1 MTTLIRGGWIL
12 TMDER
17 DEHGGELPAGDVLIT
32 GETIEAVGV
41 GLTAPPDAEVID
53 ATGLLVLPGLVDTH
67 RHTWQTPLRH
77 LGAQWSLADYLSRLL
92 HEIGGRYRPED
103 VYAGTLLGALAA
115 LDAGVTTLVDWAHIQ
130 ASPAHS
136 DASVAALRDAGIRA
150 VFAHSDRLRP
160 DAGSR
165 PHPADLRRV
174 RTELLADDNAL
185 VTLAMG
191 ARGPDFGSIEVTT
204 SDFALARELGIPI
217 TTHVAGG
224 RPGPHQ
230 RGIAAMADA
239 GLLGPDLTLV
249 HANGASADDL
259 RRLAD
264 HGVTVS
270 ISPQIELTM
279 PGLGAS
285 VALRRM
291 FAAGIR
297 PGLSVDSESV
307 ASADLFTQMR
317 FALAAHRADA
327 PEDADAEQGT
337 ERPLPAAEVL
347 RLATVDGA
355 RTAGLADRVGELT
368 PGKAA
373 DLILLRTDAVG
384 LAPLR
389 AAADAM
395 VLAAHPGMVD
405 TVLVA
410 GRVVKRDG
418 RLLADA
424 DRARSLAAAT
434 ADHVLGAAGGTP
446 SMAAR

>member
-1 MTTLIRGGWIL
+1 MITLIRGGWVL
-12 TMDER
+12 TMSER
-17 DEHGGELPAGDVLIT
+17 ELPAGDVLVT
-32 GETIEAVGV
+32 DGTIEAVGV
-41 GLTAPPDAEVID
+41 GLTAPPGAEVID
-53 ATGLLVLPGLVDTH
+53 ATGMLVLPGLVDTH

-77 LGAQWSLADYLSRLL
+77 LGAQWSLTDYLRRLL
-92 HEIGGRYRPED
+92 HDIGARFRPED

-115 LDAGVTTLVDWAHIQ
+115 LDGGVTTLVDWSHIQ
-130 ASPAHS
+130 DSPRTA

-150 VFAHSDRLRP
+150 VFAHCDRLRP
-160 DAGSR
+160 HGQPRSGTHLAE
-165 PHPADLRRV
+165 LRRA
-174 RTELLADDNAL
+174 REELLPEDPKDGAL

-191 ARGPDFGSIEVTT
+191 AHGPDFTDIESTVT
-204 SDFALARELGIPI
+204 DFALARELGIPI
-217 TTHVAGG
+217 TTHVAVG

-230 RGIAAMADA
+230 RGIAAMDGA
-239 GLLGPDLTLV
+239 GLLGPDLTVV

-264 HGVTVS
+264 HGVSAS

-279 PGLGAS
+279 PELGAS

-291 FAAGIR
+291 LAAGIR

-317 FALAAHRADA
+317 FALAAHRTDT
-327 PEDADAEQGT
+327 DNEQ
-337 ERPLPAAEVL
+337 EKEPPLPAIEAL

-355 RTAGLADRVGELT
+355 RTAGLADQVGTLE

-373 DLILLRTDAVG
+373 DLIMLRADAVG
-384 LAPLR
+384 LAPVR
-389 AAADAM
+389 AAADAV

-410 GRVVKRDG
+410 GRTVKRDG
-418 RLLADA
+418 RLLADL
-424 DRARSLAAAT
+424 DRARELAAAT
-434 ADHVLGAAGGTP
+434 ADHVLGAGDPTLVTD
-446 SMAAR
+446 R

>member
-1 MTTLIRGGWIL
+1 MTMLIRGGWIL
-12 TMDER
+12 TMH
-17 DEHGGELPAGDVLIT
+17 EHGGELPAGDIMIT
-32 GETIEAVGV
+32 DDTIAAVGV
-41 GLTAPPDAEVID
+41 GLAAPPSAEVID

-77 LGAQWSLADYLSRLL
+77 LGAQWSLADYLSTLL
-92 HEIGGRYRPED
+92 QEIGARYRPED

-115 LDAGVTTLVDWAHIQ
+115 LDAGITTLVDWAHIQ

-150 VFAHSDRLRP
+150 VFAHSDRLRT
-160 DAGSR
+160 DAASR

-174 RTELLADDNAL
+174 RTEVLADDTAL

-191 ARGPDFGSIEVTT
+191 ARGPDFGGIELAS
-204 SDFALARELGIPI
+204 SDFALARELDIPI
-217 TTHVAGG
+217 TTHVSGG

-239 GLLGPDLTLV
+239 GLLGPDLTVV
-249 HANGASADDL
+249 HANGASEDDL

-264 HGVTVS
+264 HGVSVS

-291 FAAGIR
+291 LAARIR
-297 PGLSVDSESV
+297 PALSVDSESV

-317 FALAAHRADA
+317 FALATHRADA
-327 PEDADAEQGT
+327 DPTTED
-337 ERPLPAAEVL
+337 PLPAAEVL

-355 RTAGLADRVGELT
+355 RTAGLADRVGTLE

-373 DLILLRTDAVG
+373 DLTLLRTDAVG
-384 LAPLR
+384 LAPVR
-389 AAADAM
+389 AAADAV

-418 RLLADA
+418 QLLADL
-424 DRARSLAAAT
+424 DRVRSLAAAT
-434 ADHVLGAAGGTP
+434 AEHVLA
-446 SMAAR
+446 S